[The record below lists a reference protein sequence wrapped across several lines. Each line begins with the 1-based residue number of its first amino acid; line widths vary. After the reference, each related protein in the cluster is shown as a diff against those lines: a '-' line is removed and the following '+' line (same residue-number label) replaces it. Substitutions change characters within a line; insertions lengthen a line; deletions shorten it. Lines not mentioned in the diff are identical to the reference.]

1 MRSLTTSL
9 PDLFAPG
16 RRMPELSPEQ
26 RSTAVKLLEALLKE
40 AMATPLSEGK
50 ASAGQEVRDDQD
62 HR

>member
-9 PDLFAPG
+9 PDLFAP
-16 RRMPELSPEQ
+16 RRRIRELSPAQ

-40 AMATPLSEGK
+40 AMATPVSEGE